1 MKNLLLLFFII
12 SSLSAS
18 SQKKNTKSKPVN
30 TQFNIEISGKLLD
43 NCRKSID
50 LYFGE
55 FHGADHDVQAIKV
68 NDKGEFTAKFSL
80 KEPGLVYIKKGM
92 YVKYFLVTA
101 KEKAYHLTLTCSN
114 DALSL
119 LKIDN
124 SSENKAYEDFL
135 SLHKKFTTNTESY
148 RTKNLDDA
156 VVFEE
161 FTKVLLD
168 YQNELTILA
177 KQNPSTYTANH
188 LVVADYVSEKNLLS
202 IQSLRQNYLKRSNFS
217 DPKFYNTELPALIVE
232 NYINFI
238 SDRNDSSFAPF
249 ESLLNVASKN
259 PETGKRLQDLLYD
272 AIFKS
277 KREDLINGY
286 INWAKANPNKL
297 VNVVVSAKLER
308 LAKCMVGGPFIN
320 IKLKDTL
327 GNTQEL
333 KNVVTSSKYTLLI
346 LYSPGCSHCQ
356 ATLPKLVPIW
366 EQNKSKGF
374 KVFTVAATTPN
385 PEWTDFLNKYTGV
398 GWTNVIEEQNNSSFG
413 AYVISTL
420 PSFVLIDSQGKIVSK
435 MDAHT
440 VEIDLKKWLDSH

>member
-12 SSLSAS
+12 PSLSTY
-18 SQKKNTKSKPVN
+18 SQKKNTKPKPVN
-30 TQFNIEISGKLLD
+30 TQFSIEISGKLLD
-43 NCRKSID
+43 NCRKSSD

-68 NDKGEFTAKFSL
+68 NDKGAFTAKFSL

-101 KEKAYHLTLTCSN
+101 KEKTYNLTLTCSN

-124 SSENKAYEDFL
+124 SPENKAYEDFL
-135 SLHKKFTTNTESY
+135 SLHKKFTTNSESY
-148 RTKNLDDA
+148 RTKNLDD
-156 VVFEE
+156 VLVFEE
-161 FTKVLLD
+161 FKKVVRD
-168 YQNELTILA
+168 YQIELANLA
-177 KQNPSTYTANH
+177 KQNPQTYTANY
-188 LVVADYVSEKNLLS
+188 LVVADYISEKDLLS
-202 IQSLRQNYLKRSNFS
+202 IQSLRQNYLKRLSFSNA
-217 DPKFYNTELPALIVE
+217 KFYNTELPTFIIE

-238 SDRNDSSFAPF
+238 SDKNDGSFVPF
-249 ESLLNVASKN
+249 ESLLNLASKN
-259 PETGKRLQDLLYD
+259 TETAKRLQDLLYD

-277 KREDLINGY
+277 KREDLISGY

-297 VNVVVSAKLER
+297 VNIVVSAKLER
-308 LAKCMVGGPFIN
+308 LAKSMVGGPFIN
-320 IKLKDTL
+320 VSLKDTL

-333 KNVVTSSKYTLLI
+333 KNVVASSKYTLLI

-356 ATLPKLVPIW
+356 QTLPKLVPIW
-366 EQNKSKGF
+366 EQYKSKGF
-374 KVFTVAATTPN
+374 KVFTVAAITPN
-385 PEWTDFLNKYTGV
+385 PEWTDFLKKYTGI
-398 GWTNVIEEQNNSSFG
+398 GWTNVIEEQNNASFG

-420 PSFVLIDSQGKIVSK
+420 PSFVLIDSKGKIASK

-440 VEIDLKKWLDSH
+440 VEVDLKKWLDSH